1 MSTVPRP
8 PFLPSSLEAFAE
20 HAANNQG
27 EWFEYC
33 RLAYDYI
40 EKAGKAITEARG
52 QADEASLK
60 FQASEVKVNRLE
72 EELSASRLEHEKA
85 QARSQGIIEYQKEQ
99 LQESQ
104 QKYLE
109 AMKERDE
116 ALRLAT
122 PMVNT
127 PARTPEPAAETPTVA
142 PVGAPASI
150 DPPSTSSARLSERLP
165 DPDRFEGDRKDLR
178 RFTSQIHEKMN
189 VNHDRYPTPQSRMT
203 YVTNRLKG
211 GPYAQILPYI
221 KKGICQL
228 KDYEE
233 ILQILDRAFGDPN
246 RVNNARNELFRL
258 RQANKEF
265 GMFFAD
271 FQRLALEGEMSEDV
285 LPTLLEQAIN
295 RELRG
300 MLMHNEP
307 PSREYHQFASFLQD
321 LENRRRHYENN
332 PASVARTYAPAAKP
346 TQPASKP
353 NHATHLARPAEYPAT
368 SQPVEHTA
376 DAMDLSSTRQ
386 YTTSRRD
393 RGECF
398 RCGSKDHLV
407 RNCPLPDSR
416 PVGVRPAYLSP
427 RSQSPTSPE
436 TASAL
441 QRYRSPSPDL
451 SAKGTSLA

>member
-1 MSTVPRP
+1 MSAVPRP
-8 PFLPSSLEAFAE
+8 PFLPDSLEAFAE
-20 HAANNQG
+20 HAANHQA

-33 RLAYDYI
+33 RDAYDYI
-40 EKAGKAITEARG
+40 EGAREAIT
-52 QADEASLK
+52 QAQEQANKASQK
-60 FQASEVKVNRLE
+60 FQASELE
-72 EELSASRLEHEKA
+72 ANHLKKELSALNLEYEKSR
-85 QARSQGIIEYQKEQ
+85 ARSQGVIEYQKEQ

-109 AMKERDE
+109 ALKEKDE

-122 PMVNT
+122 PVVNT
-127 PARTPEPAAETPTVA
+127 PAQTPEPAAELRTVA
-142 PVGAPASI
+142 PVGTPASV
-150 DPPSTSSARLSERLP
+150 DPPSSSSARLSERLP

-178 RFTSQIHEKMN
+178 RFISQIHEKMN

-203 YVTNRLKG
+203 YVTNRLRG
-211 GPYAQILPYI
+211 APYAQVLPYI
-221 KKGICQL
+221 KRGICQL
-228 KDYEE
+228 EDYEE

-246 RVNNARNELFRL
+246 CVNNARNELFRL

-265 GMFFAD
+265 GMFFAE

-307 PSREYHQFASFLQD
+307 PSREYHQFANFLQD
-321 LENRRRHYENN
+321 LENRRRHYDNN
-332 PASVARTYAPAAKP
+332 PSSVARTYASA
-346 TQPASKP
+346 TKP
-353 NHATHLARPAEYPAT
+353 NHTTHPVRPAEHSAT
-368 SQPVEHTA
+368 PQSAENST
-376 DAMDLSSTRQ
+376 DAMDLSSARRHTM
-386 YTTSRRD
+386 SRRD

-407 RNCPLPDSR
+407 RSCPLPDNR

-436 TASAL
+436 PTSAL

-451 SAKGTSLA
+451 SAKGMSLA

>member
-1 MSTVPRP
+1 MSAVPRP
-8 PFLPSSLEAFAE
+8 PFLPDSLEAFAE
-20 HAANNQG
+20 HAANHQA

-33 RLAYDYI
+33 RDAYDYI
-40 EKAGKAITEARG
+40 EGAREAISQAQEQANKAS
-52 QADEASLK
+52 QK
-60 FQASEVKVNRLE
+60 FRASELE
-72 EELSASRLEHEKA
+72 ANHLKKELSALNLKYEKSR
-85 QARSQGIIEYQKEQ
+85 ARSQGVIEYQKEQ

-109 AMKERDE
+109 ALKEKDE

-122 PMVNT
+122 PVVNT
-127 PARTPEPAAETPTVA
+127 PAQTPEPAAELRTVA
-142 PVGAPASI
+142 PVGTPASV
-150 DPPSTSSARLSERLP
+150 DSPSSSSARLSERLP

-178 RFTSQIHEKMN
+178 RFISQIHEKMN

-203 YVTNRLKG
+203 YVTNRLRG
-211 GPYAQILPYI
+211 APYAQVLPYI
-221 KKGICQL
+221 KRGICQL
-228 KDYEE
+228 EDYEE

-265 GMFFAD
+265 GMFFAE

-300 MLMHNEP
+300 MLMHSEP
-307 PSREYHQFASFLQD
+307 PSREYHQFANFLQD
-321 LENRRRHYENN
+321 LENRRRHYDNN
-332 PASVARTYAPAAKP
+332 PSSVARTYASA
-346 TQPASKP
+346 TKP
-353 NHATHLARPAEYPAT
+353 NHTTHPVRPAEHSAT
-368 SQPVEHTA
+368 PQSAENST
-376 DAMDLSSTRQ
+376 DAMDLSSARRHTM
-386 YTTSRRD
+386 SRRD

-407 RNCPLPDSR
+407 RSCPLPDNR

-436 TASAL
+436 PTSAL

-451 SAKGTSLA
+451 SAKGMSLA

>member
-1 MSTVPRP
+1 MSAVPRP
-8 PFLPSSLEAFAE
+8 PFLPDSLEAFAE
-20 HAANNQG
+20 HAANHQA

-33 RLAYDYI
+33 RDAYDYI
-40 EKAGKAITEARG
+40 DGAREAIT
-52 QADEASLK
+52 QAQEQANKASQK
-60 FQASEVKVNRLE
+60 FQASELE
-72 EELSASRLEHEKA
+72 ANHLKKELSALNLEYEKSR
-85 QARSQGIIEYQKEQ
+85 ARSQGVIEYQKEQ

-109 AMKERDE
+109 ALKEKDE

-122 PMVNT
+122 PVVNT
-127 PARTPEPAAETPTVA
+127 PAQTPEPAAELHTVA
-142 PVGAPASI
+142 PVGTPASV
-150 DPPSTSSARLSERLP
+150 DPPSSSSARLSERLP

-178 RFTSQIHEKMN
+178 RFISQIHEKMN

-203 YVTNRLKG
+203 YVTNRLRG
-211 GPYAQILPYI
+211 APYAQVLPYI
-221 KKGICQL
+221 KRGICQL
-228 KDYEE
+228 EDYEE

-265 GMFFAD
+265 GMFFAE

-307 PSREYHQFASFLQD
+307 PSREYHQFANFLQD
-321 LENRRRHYENN
+321 LENRRRHYDNN
-332 PASVARTYAPAAKP
+332 PSSVARTYASA
-346 TQPASKP
+346 TKP
-353 NHATHLARPAEYPAT
+353 NHTTHPVRPAEHSAT
-368 SQPVEHTA
+368 PQSAENST
-376 DAMDLSSTRQ
+376 DAMDLSSARRHTM
-386 YTTSRRD
+386 SRRD

-407 RNCPLPDSR
+407 RSCPLPDNR

-427 RSQSPTSPE
+427 RSQSPASPE
-436 TASAL
+436 PTSAL

-451 SAKGTSLA
+451 SAKGASLA